1 MKKNVF
7 KLALLTFISFSLQA
21 YSQETTLKDSIS
33 PQDFEEVFSI
43 PEVVVTALGVKKEV
57 KKLGYDVTE
66 VKGDDV
72 SKVRA
77 SNPLEALSGKVAGLN
92 VGASTEMLG
101 KPQIVLRGSKDLLYI
116 IDGVPIS
123 SDTWNLNANDIESY
137 SILKGP
143 NAAALYGSRGIN
155 GAIVI
160 TTKKGTKDKKGW
172 SVEYSNTTM
181 YEVGFT
187 AVPETQAEYGL
198 GTGYRYSYG
207 DVLYDT
213 GQRLPTWGPRFEGQL
228 IKQYDSPWDASRG
241 FREPTPWN
249 AKGKRNFENFTQI
262 GVISTNNISIASS
275 GKDYDLRVSYN
286 HLFQKG
292 TFPNTKLN
300 ADNFNINTNYR
311 LSDRLTVDAS
321 LNFNLQH
328 TPNIP
333 DVNYGPNSYMY
344 MFKVYGSAHYDVN
357 DIRNYYQGPQGVQNL
372 VQYSPEYGRL
382 NNPWFMANEWLR
394 SHQKTDIYGYL
405 RASYKISDRLNIS
418 LRSQVTTWNQTRT
431 ERVPGSTNLNDYVP
445 WYTFGWYGDYR
456 EDKRE
461 LLENNTDLIVNYN
474 QKLGGWDISTL
485 GGVNMRLFQYNS
497 SWATTKGLAI
507 PNLYS
512 LSNTKAPGL
521 NYSWGSEM
529 KVYSAFYSLDFGYKK
544 YFNINTTGRVDNL
557 STLRK
562 GNNTFFY
569 SSASISS
576 VLTDY
581 IKFGKGISYLKV
593 RASFANVKG
602 ALTSSTIGSA
612 YEATTGLST
621 GAGTRGGGRG
631 LLGYG
636 AELRTSYDGPTYSN
650 QNSYTSN
657 TYYGGLPSVDFSST
671 AANSN
676 LQPFQRISYEVGLDA
691 KFLRNRLGLDFTY
704 FRTINGPQIFE
715 ISNAPSVGQ
724 SKHNINGL
732 TTLNQGFE
740 VSLFAHVIKNTKD
753 GFNWRL
759 NANWSTY
766 KETLKDIA
774 PGYDEIWIN
783 GSSYR
788 RGDRL
793 DAYYGKKFVRDGS
806 GNVVHNSA
814 GLIYQS
820 PSGDNQKGFLGNLNP
835 DFSIGIT
842 NTLSYKNF
850 ELRFQ
855 WDARVGGKIYDF
867 MHSQTLNGGTGI
879 ETTTGEFGDARRK
892 EWESIKA
899 NGTITPSYVGNG
911 VVIVSGTPK
920 FKNGQITNLDELT
933 FAKNT
938 TAVALQSYITGNNG
952 LYGNE
957 EYFMIDRTYVKLRE
971 ASFTYSFPSKFLEK
985 SGIQGL
991 SISLVGRNLL
1001 YFAQR
1006 KDMDLDAFPAGF
1018 NATDRSAGGSKGDVN
1033 LQSSSTRNIGFSLN
1047 LKF

>member
-1 MKKNVF
+1 VKKNVF
-7 KLALLTFISFSLQA
+7 KIALLTFLSFSLQS
-21 YSQETTLKDSIS
+21 YSQETTKKDSTS
-33 PQDFEEVFSI
+33 TENFEEVFAI
-43 PEVVVTALGVKKEV
+43 PEVVVTALGIKKEV
-57 KKLGYDVTE
+57 KKLGYGVTE
-66 VKGDDV
+66 IKGDDV

-101 KPQIVLRGSKDLLYI
+101 KPEIVLRGSKDLLYV

-123 SDTWNLNANDIESY
+123 SDTWNLNPNDIESY

-181 YEVGFT
+181 YDFGFT
-187 AVPETQAEYGL
+187 AIPETQTEYGM

-228 IKQYDSPWDASRG
+228 IKQYDSPWDPVNN
-241 FREPTPWN
+241 FREATPWT
-249 AKGKRNFENFTQI
+249 ARGKRNFENFTQV
-262 GVISTNNISIASS
+262 GVVSTNNISISAS
-275 GKDYDLRVSYN
+275 GKDYNLRASYN
-286 HLFQKG
+286 HLFQQG
-292 TFPNTKLN
+292 MFPNTKLN
-300 ADNFNINTNYR
+300 ADNFNINVNYN
-311 LSDRLTVDAS
+311 LSDRLTVDGS
-321 LNFNLQH
+321 LNFNLQY

-357 DIRNYYQGPQGVQNL
+357 DLRDIYKGPQGVQNL
-372 VQYSPEYGRL
+372 MQYSPEYGRL
-382 NNPWFMANEWLR
+382 NSAWFMADKWLR
-394 SHQKTDIYGYL
+394 GHQKTDVYGYL
-405 RASYKISDRLNIS
+405 RANYKVSDRLSVS
-418 LRSQVTTWNQTRT
+418 LRSQVSTWNQTRT
-431 ERVPGSTNLNDYVP
+431 ESVPASTNLNDYVP

-461 LLENNTDLIVNYN
+461 LLENNTDLIANYN
-474 QKLGGWDISTL
+474 QKIGGFDISTL

-507 PNLYS
+507 PNLYT

-529 KVYSAFYSLDFGYKK
+529 KVYSAFYSVDFGYKK

-569 SSASISS
+569 SSASIST

-581 IKFGKGISYLKV
+581 IKFGKGISYLKL

-602 ALTSSTIGSA
+602 ALTSPTIGSA
-612 YEATTGLST
+612 YEATTGFST
-621 GAGTRGGGRG
+621 GAGSRAGGRG

-636 AELRTSYDGPTYSN
+636 AEIRTSYDGPTYSN

-657 TYYGGLPSVDFSST
+657 TYYNGLPSVDFSQT
-671 AANSN
+671 AANRD
-676 LQPFQRISYEVGLDA
+676 LQPFQRISYEAGFDA
-691 KFLRNRLGLDFTY
+691 KFLRNRIGLDFTY

-715 ISNAPSVGQ
+715 IENAPSVGQ
-724 SKHNINGL
+724 TKHNINGL

-740 VSLFAHVIKNTKD
+740 ISLNAHIIKHTGN
-753 GFNWRL
+753 GFNWRV

-774 PGYDEIWIN
+774 PGYDEIWLN
-783 GSSYR
+783 GNNYR

-806 GNVVHNSA
+806 GNIVHNAA
-814 GLIYQS
+814 GLIYQA
-820 PSGDNQKGFLGNLNP
+820 PSGNEQNGFLGNLNP

-842 NTLSYKNF
+842 NNFSYKNF
-850 ELRFQ
+850 ELNFQ

-867 MHSQTLNGGTGI
+867 MYSQTMNGGTGI
-879 ETTTGEFGDARRK
+879 ETTTGEFGDARRR
-892 EWESIKA
+892 EWESMKA

-911 VVIVSGTPK
+911 VVIVSGTPR
-920 FKNGQITNLDELT
+920 FQNGQITNLDELT
-933 FAKNT
+933 FAQNT
-938 TAVALQSYITGNNG
+938 TPVALQSYITGNNG

-971 ASFTYSFPSKFLEK
+971 ASLTYNLPTKFLEK
-985 SGIQGL
+985 SGLQAV
-991 SISLVGRNLL
+991 SFSLVGRNLL

-1006 KDMDLDAFPAGF
+1006 RDMDLDTFPSGF
-1018 NATDRSAGGSKGDVN
+1018 NATDRTAGGTKGNVG